1 MATFPT
7 TVKPSSVRAIR
18 RTSSR
23 LAMSPFNFTQ
33 QVHDFK
39 GRLRVVEFQYPPL
52 SQADAAT
59 MEQFLEDCE
68 GVTDTFTVDLDDYF
82 PDSQPGSAVSMRLA
96 NPEFEYD
103 ITTAMTYG
111 FSFVAM
117 EAK

>member
-7 TVKPSSVRAIR
+7 TVTPSSVRAIR

-59 MEQFLEDCE
+59 MEAFLESCD

-82 PDSQPGSAVSMRLA
+82 PNSQPGSVSMRLA

>member
-7 TVKPSSVRAIR
+7 TVTPSSVRAIR

-52 SQADAAT
+52 SQADATT
-59 MEQFLEDCE
+59 MEAFLEDCE
-68 GVTDTFTVDLDDYF
+68 GVTGTFTVDLDDYF
-82 PDSQPGSAVSMRLA
+82 PNSQPGSAVSMRLA